1 MGLKLRRKSMKKT
14 IFVITTFSLVLAS
27 GCQQPTSKL
36 NYPPARR
43 DSIVDDYFG
52 TKVADPYRWLEDPD
66 SNETIDWVNKE
77 NSITENFLDTPA
89 REKIKERLTDLL
101 NYPRYSAPTKRAS
114 RYFFSK
120 NDGLQNQSVLYFQN
134 SLTDDPK
141 TLINPN
147 LLSPDGTISLGS
159 TAYSHDGK
167 LFAYGLSQSGS
178 DTQIVKI
185 KNIDTLTDYNDIL
198 HYCRWPGIAV
208 KHDDSGFFYNRYPE
222 PNSLAPADRF
232 THNMV
237 YYHKLATP
245 QSDDKLIYEDPENKE
260 FGFHPF
266 ITEDGSYLF
275 LHVWHGTD
283 PNNRIYYRPV
293 DLPAPASSKQG
304 SKSDSDAPFIKLLN
318 DADARYEF
326 LANVGP
332 VFYFQTDL
340 DAPRG
345 RIIAIDSDNP
355 ARENWRQI
363 IPESSD
369 ILDFAACVNNQLVIA
384 YLTDVHH
391 QLKIFTLAGSFVRE
405 IPLPTLGTVAGL
417 SGNHFDKEMFFT
429 FTSFLFPP
437 TIYRYDI
444 ETDKLTVFR
453 KPEIDFDPSPYET
466 HQFFYTSKDGT
477 RVPMF
482 LVHKKGIKLDGR
494 NPTLLYAYG
503 GFGNSTTPYFSVG
516 RITWLEHGGVY
527 AVANIRGGGEYG
539 ENWHRAAMKEK
550 RQTGF
555 DDFIAAAEF
564 LIDRKY
570 TNPRKL
576 AILGGSNGG
585 LLTAV
590 CMLQRPD
597 LYGAVVSLVPATD
610 MLRFNKFTIGRYWI
624 PEYGSP
630 DDPEQFKYLYAYSPL
645 HNVKP
650 GAVYPPAL
658 VTTADTDDRVVPMHS
673 KKFVATLQYDSAG
686 NNTAGS
692 NPILLRVETKAGHG
706 HGMPIT
712 KVIDEVADVYAFLFK
727 VLNIPYN

>member
-1 MGLKLRRKSMKKT
+1 MKKT
-14 IFVITTFSLVLAS
+14 ILVITILSLALVS
-27 GCQQPTSKL
+27 GCQGPTSKL

-43 DSIVDDYFG
+43 DSVVDNYFG
-52 TKVADPYRWLEDPD
+52 LNVPDPYRWLEDPD
-66 SNETIDWVNKE
+66 SNETIDWVNKQNE
-77 NSITENFLDTPA
+77 ITTSFLATPA
-89 REKIKERLTDLL
+89 REKIKQRLTNLL
-101 NYPRYSAPTKRAS
+101 NYPKYSAPTKRAN

-134 SLTDDPK
+134 SLADEPK

-159 TAYSHDGK
+159 TAFSHDGS

-178 DTQIVKI
+178 DLQIVKI
-185 KNIDTLTDYNDIL
+185 KNIDTLADYNDVL
-198 HYCRWPGIAV
+198 QYCRWPSIAI

-222 PNSLAPADRF
+222 PNSVVPVDRF

-237 YYHKLATP
+237 YYHKLATA
-245 QSDDKLIYEDPENKE
+245 QADDSLIYEDLQNKE
-260 FGFHPF
+260 LDFDPF

-275 LHVWHGTD
+275 LHISHGTD

-293 DLPAPASSKQG
+293 DLSGVAQAKPCEVPFSGA
-304 SKSDSDAPFIKLLN
+304 KSDSDAPFVKLLN
-318 DADARYEF
+318 DADAKYDF
-326 LANVGP
+326 VANVGP
-332 VFYFQTDL
+332 VFYFHTDL
-340 DAPRG
+340 DAPKG
-345 RIIAIDSDNP
+345 RVIAIDADNP
-355 ARENWRQI
+355 ARDNWREI

-391 QLKIFTLAGSFVRE
+391 QLKIFSLAGSFVRE
-405 IPLPTLGTVAGL
+405 IPLPTLGTVSGL
-417 SGNHFDKEMFFT
+417 SGNQFDTEMFLT

-444 ETDKLTVFR
+444 KTDQLAVFR

-466 HQFFYTSKDGT
+466 HQFFYASKDGT
-477 RVPMF
+477 RVPIF
-482 LVHKKGIKLDGR
+482 VVHKKGLKLDGG

-503 GFGNSTTPYFSVG
+503 GFAISTTPYFSVG
-516 RITWLEHGGVY
+516 RIIWLEHGGVY

-555 DDFIAAAEF
+555 DDFIAAAQF

-570 TNPRKL
+570 TNSNRL

-597 LYGAVVSLVPATD
+597 LYGAVVSAVPATD

-650 GAVYPPAL
+650 GVVYPTVL
-658 VTTADTDDRVVPMHS
+658 VTSADTDDRVVPMHS
-673 KKFVATLQYDSAG
+673 KKFVATLQYNAEG
-686 NNTAGS
+686 N

-712 KVIDEVADVYAFLFK
+712 KVIDETSDIYAFLFK

>member
-1 MGLKLRRKSMKKT
+1 MKKT
-14 IFVITTFSLVLAS
+14 IFVIAILSLALIL
-27 GCQQPTSKL
+27 GCQGPTSKF

-43 DSIVDDYFG
+43 DSVVDNYFG
-52 TKVADPYRWLEDPD
+52 VSVPDPYRWLEDPD
-66 SNETIDWVNKE
+66 SNETLSWVNKE
-77 NSITENFLDTPA
+77 NAITARFLDTTA
-89 REKIKERLTDLL
+89 REKIKKRLTNLL
-101 NYPRYSAPTKRAS
+101 NYPRYSAPTKRAN

-120 NDGLQNQSVLYFQN
+120 NDGLQNQAVLYFQN
-134 SLTDDPK
+134 SLTDEPK
-141 TLINPN
+141 VLINPN
-147 LLSPDGTISLGS
+147 VLSPDGTISLGS
-159 TAYSHDGK
+159 ISYSYDGK

-178 DTQIVKI
+178 DMQLVKL
-185 KNIDTLTDYNDIL
+185 KNIDTLADYEDVLN
-198 HYCRWPGIAV
+198 YCRWPSIAI
-208 KHDDSGFFYNRYPE
+208 KHDNSGFFYNRFPE
-222 PNSLAPADRF
+222 PGAVAKEDRF
-232 THNMV
+232 NYERV
-237 YYHKLATP
+237 YFHRLGTP
-245 QSDDKLIYEDPENKE
+245 QADDPLIHQDPQNKE
-260 FGFHPF
+260 LGFDPF
-266 ITEDGSYLF
+266 ISEDGKYLF
-275 LHVWHGTD
+275 LHVSHGTD

-293 DLPAPASSKQG
+293 DLSGVAQA
-304 SKSDSDAPFIKLLN
+304 KSDSDAPFVKLLN
-318 DADARYEF
+318 DADAGYEF
-326 LANVGP
+326 ITNDGP
-332 VFYFQTDL
+332 VFYFKTDL
-340 DAPRG
+340 NAPHG
-345 RIIAIDSDNP
+345 RIIAIDADNP
-355 ARENWRQI
+355 ARQNWREI

-369 ILDFAACVNNQLVIA
+369 ILDFAGCVNNHLVIA

-405 IPLPTLGTVAGL
+405 IPLPTLGTVSGL
-417 SGNHFDKEMFFT
+417 SGNQFDTEMFLT

-444 ETDKLTVFR
+444 KTDQLAVFR

-477 RVPMF
+477 RVPLF
-482 LVHKKGIKLDGR
+482 VVHKKGLKLDGG

-503 GFGNSTTPYFSVG
+503 GFAISTTPYFSVG
-516 RITWLEHGGVY
+516 RIIWLEHGGVY

-564 LIDRKY
+564 LIERKY
-570 TNPRKL
+570 TNTKKL

-590 CMLQRPD
+590 CMTQRPE
-597 LYGAVVSLVPATD
+597 LYGAVVSAVPATD

-645 HNVKP
+645 HNVKT
-650 GAVYPPAL
+650 GVSYPPVL

-673 KKFVATLQYDSAG
+673 KKFVVTLQYDSAG
-686 NNTAGS
+686 D

-712 KVIDEVADVYAFLFK
+712 KVIDEVADIYAFLFK
-727 VLNIPYN
+727 ALNIPYN

>member
-1 MGLKLRRKSMKKT
+1 MMNNMKNFRTVT
-14 IFVITTFSLVLAS
+14 IFVILSGLLLS
-27 GCQQPTSKL
+27 GCKKTTSKL
-36 NYPPARR
+36 SYPPARR
-43 DSIVDDYFG
+43 DSIVDNYFG

-66 SNETIDWVNKE
+66 SNETINWVNKE
-77 NSITENFLDTPA
+77 NALTEHFLDTPA
-89 REKIKERLTDLL
+89 REKIKARLTDLF
-101 NYPRYSAPTKRAS
+101 NYPRYSAPTKRAN

-120 NDGLQNQSVLYFQN
+120 NDGLQNQSVVYFQN
-134 SLTDDPK
+134 SLTDTPK
-141 TLINPN
+141 VLINPN

-178 DTQIVKI
+178 DMQIVKI
-185 KNIDTLTDYNDIL
+185 KNIDTLTDYNDVL
-198 HYCRWPGIAV
+198 NYCRWPGIAI
-208 KHDDSGFFYNRYPE
+208 KHDDSAFFYDRYPD
-222 PNSLAPADRF
+222 PNTLPPADRF

-237 YYHKLATP
+237 YCHKLATP
-245 QSDDKLIYEDPENKE
+245 QADDNLIYEDPQNEE
-260 FGFHPF
+260 FGFEPF

-283 PNNRIYYRPV
+283 PNNRVYYRPI
-293 DLPAPASSKQG
+293 
-304 SKSDSDAPFIKLLN
+304 DSDAPFVKLLN
-318 DADARYEF
+318 DADAKYYF
-326 LANVGP
+326 LANLGQ

-355 ARENWRQI
+355 ARDNWRTI
-363 IPESSD
+363 IPESND
-369 ILDFAACVNNQLVIA
+369 ILDFAACVNNKLVIA

-391 QLKIFTLAGSFVRE
+391 VLKIFNLEGAFLRE
-405 IPLPTLGTVAGL
+405 IPLPTLGTVSGL
-417 SGNHFDKEMFFT
+417 SGNQFDKEMFFT

-444 ETDKLTVFR
+444 EADSLAVFR

-466 HQFFYTSKDGT
+466 HQVFYTSKDGT

-482 LVHKKGIKLDGR
+482 LVHKKGLALDGR

-516 RITWLEHGGVY
+516 RIIWLEHGGVY

-539 ENWHRAAMKEK
+539 EAWHRAAMKEK
-550 RQTGF
+550 RQNGF
-555 DDFIAAAEF
+555 DDFIAAAEY
-564 LIDRKY
+564 LIEKKY
-570 TNPRKL
+570 TSSKQL

-630 DDPEQFKYLYAYSPL
+630 DDPEQFKYLYTYSPL

-650 GAVYPPAL
+650 GTVYPPVL

-686 NNTAGS
+686 D

-712 KVIDEVADVYAFLFK
+712 KIIDEVSDVYAFLFK
-727 VLNIPYN
+727 VLNIPYE

>member
-1 MGLKLRRKSMKKT
+1 MKRT
-14 IFVITTFSLVLAS
+14 VFVITILSLALVS
-27 GCQQPTSKL
+27 GCQGPSSKF

-43 DSIVDDYFG
+43 DSVVDNYFG
-52 TKVADPYRWLEDPD
+52 VNVPDPYRWLEDPD
-66 SNETIDWVNKE
+66 SNETLRWVNRQNE
-77 NSITENFLDTPA
+77 ITTSFLATPV
-89 REKIKERLTDLL
+89 REKIKERLTNLL
-101 NYPRYSAPTKRAS
+101 NYPRYSAPTKRAN

-134 SLTDDPK
+134 SLADEPK

-159 TAYSHDGK
+159 TSYSHDGS

-178 DTQIVKI
+178 DLQLVKI
-185 KNIDTLTDYNDIL
+185 KNINTLADYEDML
-198 HYCRWPGIAV
+198 QYCRWPGIAV
-208 KHDDSGFFYNRYPE
+208 KHDNSGFFYDRFPE
-222 PNSLAPADRF
+222 PNSVAPADRF

-237 YYHKLATP
+237 YYHKLATA
-245 QSDDKLIYEDPENKE
+245 QTADVLIYEEPENKE
-260 FGFHPF
+260 LGFHPF
-266 ITEDGSYLF
+266 ITEDGRF
-275 LHVWHGTD
+275 LVLYVSHGTD

-293 DLPAPASSKQG
+293 D
-304 SKSDSDAPFIKLLN
+304 SDASFVKLLN

-326 LANVGP
+326 IANTDS

-340 DAPRG
+340 DAPKG
-345 RIIAIDSDNP
+345 RVIAIDINNP
-355 ARENWRQI
+355 ARQNWREI
-363 IPESSD
+363 IPQSSD
-369 ILDFAACVNNQLVIA
+369 ILDFAGCVNNQLVVA

-391 QLKIFTLAGSFVRE
+391 QLKIFTLDGSFVRE
-405 IPLPTLGTVAGL
+405 IPLPTLGTVSGL
-417 SGNHFDKEMFFT
+417 SGNQFDTEMFLT

-444 ETDKLTVFR
+444 KTAQLAVFR

-466 HQFFYTSKDGT
+466 HQFFYASKDGT
-477 RVPMF
+477 RVPIF
-482 LVHKKGIKLDGR
+482 IVHKKGLALDGG

-503 GFGNSTTPYFSVG
+503 GFSHSITPYFSVG
-516 RITWLEHGGVY
+516 RIIWLEHGGIY

-539 ENWHRAAMKEK
+539 EDWHRAAMKEK
-550 RQTGF
+550 RQNGF
-555 DDFIAAAEF
+555 DDFIAAAQF
-564 LIDRKY
+564 LIDQKY
-570 TNPRKL
+570 TNSHRL

-624 PEYGSP
+624 PEYGNP
-630 DDPEQFKYLYAYSPL
+630 DDPEQFKYLYTYSPL
-645 HNVKP
+645 HNVKL
-650 GAVYPPAL
+650 GVVYPPTL

-673 KKFVATLQYDSAG
+673 KKFVATLQYEAEGD
-686 NNTAGS
+686 

-712 KVIDEVADVYAFLFK
+712 KVIDETSDIYAFLFK
-727 VLNIPYN
+727 ALNIPYN